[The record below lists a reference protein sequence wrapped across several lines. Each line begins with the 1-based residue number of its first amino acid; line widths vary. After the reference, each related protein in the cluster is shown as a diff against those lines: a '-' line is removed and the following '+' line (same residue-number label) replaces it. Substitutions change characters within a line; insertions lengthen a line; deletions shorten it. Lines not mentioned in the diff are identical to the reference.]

1 MQRCLRRYETF
12 AAPLS
17 APNTRSRSRALIG
30 TRPAQDLVV
39 RKYVRPNGDR
49 ADPDTVSAALE
60 QVPPNTDVLSSARV
74 GAFGQ
79 ALASGKIMPGDRIV
93 AVGGKS
99 TLGGTPAEGLN
110 ALKALFVAAKT
121 EEVGTL
127 SYQ

>member
-1 MQRCLRRYETF
+1 M
-12 AAPLS
+12 
-17 APNTRSRSRALIG
+17 
-30 TRPAQDLVV
+30 

-99 TLGGTPAEGLN
+99 TLGVTPAEGLN